1 MDEEARQRVLTHL
14 YGKRAD
20 SDGGVMFFNDDE
32 IHNKVIEVATALNGV
47 PISQARHI
55 LDEAARLIG
64 WSHLVDAS
72 SERFTAIVAEYAPAR
87 T

>member
-1 MDEEARQRVLTHL
+1 MDEETKRSVLSHL
-14 YGKRAD
+14 YGERANQG
-20 SDGGVMFFNDDE
+20 GGVMFFSDDE
-32 IHNKVIEVATALNGV
+32 IRNKVVEVATALNGV